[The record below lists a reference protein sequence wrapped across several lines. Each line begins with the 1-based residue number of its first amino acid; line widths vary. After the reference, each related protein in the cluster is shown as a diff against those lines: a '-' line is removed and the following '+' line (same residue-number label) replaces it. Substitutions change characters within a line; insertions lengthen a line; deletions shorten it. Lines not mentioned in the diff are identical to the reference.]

1 MRRFVG
7 HAFAALIFVA
17 AVATSAFA
25 QNTVTLEGV
34 VKADNQPLADAQ
46 VTVTNVATKETARAT
61 TRANG
66 DFRILGLFS
75 GQYAV
80 QVRAIGYKPQGQVV
94 QLVIGQRA
102 RLNFAMEKGVAE
114 LAAQTIIG
122 EKVKQV
128 EVQRLSVS
136 APVMKAEIENLPL
149 NARGLMNL
157 AGIAPGIK
165 TYAPQSGRTLP
176 SAGGAPDLRFFNV
189 YVDGVEMKSLY
200 NGNIV
205 GLGQTGS
212 PLPQESLEQFR
223 VFVNPYDA
231 EYSRAG
237 SYVISTESRRGT
249 NTWEGSAFGFLQNK
263 AMITQ
268 NAFQTK
274 VPNYNRQQLGLNLR
288 GPLKTD
294 KLFLA
299 TSYELTNTAYYLDVN
314 PTSGSWATNPKYKGS
329 FLAPNKNHTLFT
341 RLTYVQSPTITYDAM
356 VSARYL
362 RGEGNFGAKVA
373 QEVGISQ
380 KYDIYTA
387 QLRQRYLK
395 PGGRFVNEASLQLVS
410 WKHNEGPLNAGPQ
423 FTYPG
428 ITIGGTNGFPLI
440 LQELHLRAVDR
451 ATWNIDNASG
461 SHVIKAGFE
470 LSSISAKQT
479 YPNNQYGSFSFLT
492 DTSSLPYSASIAIG
506 ITDPNG
512 IADAKA
518 SAGAYSTGVYINDE
532 WQVKDNFT
540 LSLGLRHDAELNTMN
555 NKYTVPWASDTTL
568 MRLASNGGPLTG
580 YLNKGDRL
588 NQLGNF
594 SPRISFSWDPTRQNR
609 TFIRGGVG
617 IIYDRVTSF
626 MGFQERKNSTWR
638 TYNFT
643 FNTTTNLPTK
653 DPNVLRQR
661 VLAGQAGSPAPILMP
676 HDMKTPKNLQMSVG
690 VGHQFNE
697 QFGLNVDYVRQHLT
711 NLYVQRNPNYLD
723 KTVTPNARKLT
734 PRFGDI
740 VLWDDI
746 GEAWYSAFLVSAT
759 YQRNQS
765 RVNLAYTLGY
775 YEGNFDT
782 AALPNFALPSLFNR
796 QRTTGDE
803 RHRLVLSSTTPLPWG
818 FNFATVTTLASPRP
832 FASIDGRDLN
842 LDNITGDDYLGWAD
856 DKIGGTARPG
866 IRTVRPANAF
876 PNWYRTVDI
885 RLGRPL
891 YTVNGKKVSFTAEVF
906 NLFNWFN
913 KLSYGGTAY
922 TATGA
927 SVATYGVATG
937 AYAARQAQVGMR
949 VDW

>member
-1 MRRFVG
+1 MRRLVSY
-7 HAFAALIFVA
+7 ALA
-17 AVATSAFA
+17 AVAFVAVIATTAIA
-25 QNTVTLEGV
+25 QNTITLEGV
-34 VKADNQPLADAQ
+34 VKAEGQPLADAQ

-66 DFRILGLFS
+66 DFRIIGLFS

-80 QVRAIGYKPQGQVV
+80 QVRAIGYKPAGQVV

-102 RLNFAMEKGVAE
+102 RLDFKLEKGIAE
-114 LAAQTIIG
+114 LAAQTIVG

-128 EVQRLSVS
+128 EVQRLTVS
-136 APVMKAEIENLPL
+136 APVLKVEIENLPL

-249 NTWEGSAFGFLQNK
+249 NKWEGSAFGFLQNK
-263 AMITQ
+263 SMITQ
-268 NAFQTK
+268 NAFQTY
-274 VPNYNRQQLGLNLR
+274 VPNYKRDQIGLNIR
-288 GPLKTD
+288 GPLQTD

-299 TSYELTNTAYYLDVN
+299 ASYELTNTSYFLDVT
-314 PTSGSWATNPKYKGS
+314 PTSGGWTQYKGS

-341 RLTYVQSPTITYDAM
+341 RLTYVQSPRITYDAM

-362 RGEGNFGAKVA
+362 RGEGNFGGKVS
-373 QEVGISQ
+373 QDGGISQ

-395 PGGRFVNEASLQLVS
+395 EGGRFVNEASLQLVS
-410 WKHNEGPLNAGPQ
+410 WGHNEVPLVPGPQ
-423 FTYPG
+423 LSYPG
-428 ITIGGTNGFPLI
+428 VVTGTAGFPLI
-440 LQELHLRAVDR
+440 LKELHTRFVDR
-451 ATWNIDNASG
+451 ATWNVDNASG
-461 SHVIKAGFE
+461 SHVIKAGVE
-470 LSSISAKQT
+470 LSSITASQT
-479 YPNNQYGSFSFLT
+479 YPINKDGTFSFLT
-492 DTSSLPYSASIAIG
+492 DTSTMPYTASIAVGFIS
-506 ITDPNG
+506 PNG
-512 IADAKA
+512 IEDSKA
-518 SAGAYSTGVYINDE
+518 SAPAKSTGVYINDE
-532 WQVKDNFT
+532 WRIKDNFT
-540 LSLGLRHDAELNTMN
+540 LSLGLRHDAEFNTMDN
-555 NKYTVPWASDTTL
+555 NYTVPWASDTTL
-568 MRLASNGGPLTG
+568 QRLAANGGPLAG
-580 YLNKGDRL
+580 FL
-588 NQLGNF
+588 NQGNRKNQMGNF
-594 SPRISFSWDPTRQNR
+594 SPRISFSWDPTRENR
-609 TFIRGGVG
+609 TFVRGGLGVV
-617 IIYDRVTSF
+617 YDRVTSF
-626 MGFQERKNSTWR
+626 MGFAERRNSTWR

-653 DPNVLRQR
+653 DPAVLRAR
-661 VLAGQAGSPAPILMP
+661 VLAGQAGSPAPILMKQ
-676 HDMKTPKNLQMSVG
+676 DMKTPKNLQMSLG

-697 QFGLNVDYVRQHLT
+697 QFGINVDYVRQHLT
-711 NLYVQRNPNYLD
+711 NLYVAMNPNYTD
-723 KTVTPNARKLT
+723 KSVTPSARKLT

-740 VLWDDI
+740 VMYTDI
-746 GEAWYSAFLVSAT
+746 GEAWYSAFLISAT
-759 YQRNQS
+759 YQRNQT
-765 RVNLAYTLGY
+765 RVNLAYTLGF

-782 AALPNFALPSLFNR
+782 SGIPTVALPFLFNR
-796 QRTTGDE
+796 QRTSGDE

-818 FNFATVTTLASPRP
+818 FNFATVTTVASPRP
-832 FASIDGRDLN
+832 FISTDGRDVN
-842 LDNITGDDYLGWAD
+842 LDNITGDDYT
-856 DKIGGTARPG
+856 GGTAAATG
-866 IRTVRPANAF
+866 NRTVMPANAW

-891 YTVNGKKVSFTAEVF
+891 YTVNGKKVSLTAEVF

-913 KLSYGGTAY
+913 KLSFGGTQF
-922 TATGA
+922 TATGTAVA
-927 SVATYGVATG
+927 SYGVATA

>member
-1 MRRFVG
+1 MRRFVSTML
-7 HAFAALIFVA
+7 AALTL
-17 AVATSAFA
+17 VATVATAAFA
-25 QNTVTLEGV
+25 QNTVILSGV
-34 VKADNQPLADAQ
+34 VKAEGQPLADAQ
-46 VTVTNVATKETARAT
+46 ITITNVATQETVRALSK
-61 TRANG
+61 ANG
-66 DFRILGLFS
+66 DFRVLGLFA

-80 QVRAIGYKPQGQVV
+80 TVRAIGYKPTGQKV

-102 RLNFAMEKGVAE
+102 RLEFNMEKGVAE
-114 LAAQTIIG
+114 LAAQTIVG

-136 APVMKAEIENLPL
+136 APVMRQEIENLPL

-157 AGIAPGIK
+157 AGVAPGIK

-212 PLPQESLEQFR
+212 PLPQEALEQFR

-249 NTWEGSAFGFLQNK
+249 NKWEGSAFGFLQNK
-263 AMITQ
+263 DMITQ
-268 NAFQTK
+268 NAFQTY
-274 VPNYNRQQLGLNLR
+274 VPNYNRQQLGFNLR
-288 GPLKTD
+288 GPLQKD

-299 TSYELTNTAYYLDVN
+299 ASYELTNTAFYLDVN
-314 PTSGSWATNPKYKGS
+314 PTSGDWATKGYKGS

-373 QEVGISQ
+373 QDGGISQ

-395 PGGRFVNEASLQLVS
+395 PGGNFVNEAALQMVS
-410 WKHNEGPLNAGPQ
+410 WGHNELPLVPGPQ

-428 ITIGGTNGFPLI
+428 ITLGTSGFPLI
-440 LQELHLRAVDR
+440 LKELHTRIVDR

-461 SHVIKAGFE
+461 SHVIKAGVE
-470 LSSISAKQT
+470 LSSITASQNFPSNKDGT
-479 YPNNQYGSFSFLT
+479 FTFLT
-492 DTSSLPYSASIAIG
+492 DTSSLPYLASIAVG
-506 ITDPNG
+506 YTNPLG
-512 IADAKA
+512 TEDAKA
-518 SAGAYSTGVYINDE
+518 SADAITTGVYINDE
-532 WQVKDNFT
+532 WRIKENFT
-540 LSLGLRHDAELNTMN
+540 LSLGIRHDAELNTMN
-555 NKYTVPWASDTTL
+555 NKYTVPWASDTT
-568 MRLASNGGPLTG
+568 MQRLAANGGPLAG
-580 YLNKGDRL
+580 YLNHGDRI
-588 NQLGNF
+588 NQMGNF
-594 SPRISFSWDPTRQNR
+594 SPRISFSWDPTKENK
-609 TFIRGGVG
+609 TFVRGGLG

-643 FNTTTNLPTK
+643 FNNTTNLPTK
-653 DPNVLRQR
+653 DPAVLRQR
-661 VLAGQAGSPAPILMP
+661 VIAGQAGSPAPILMK
-676 HDMKTPKNLQMSVG
+676 HDMKTPKNLQMSLG
-690 VGHQFNE
+690 VGHQFTDA
-697 QFGLNVDYVRQHLT
+697 FGINVDYVRQHLT
-711 NLYVQRNPNYLD
+711 NLYVQRNPNYTD
-723 KTVTPNARKLT
+723 KTVTPAARKLT
-734 PRFGDI
+734 SRFGDI

-746 GEAWYSAFLVSAT
+746 GEAWYSAFLVSST
-759 YQRNQS
+759 YQRGAT
-765 RVNLAYTLGY
+765 RINLAYTLGW

-782 AALPNFALPSLFNR
+782 AALPNFALPFLFNR

-803 RHRLVLSSTTPLPWG
+803 RHRLVLSEVSPIPFGFQLSTV
-818 FNFATVTTLASPRP
+818 ATFASPRP
-832 FASIDGRDLN
+832 FTSIDGRDIN
-842 LDNITGDDYLGWAD
+842 LDNITGDDYT
-856 DKIGGTARPG
+856 GGTTTSSG
-866 IRTVRPANAF
+866 NRTVLPANAF
-876 PNWYRTVDI
+876 PNWYRTVDF
-885 RLGRPL
+885 RLSRPL
-891 YTVNGKKVSFTAEVF
+891 YTVNGKKVSFSAEVF
-906 NLFNWFN
+906 NAFNWFN
-913 KLSYGGTAY
+913 KLSFGGTQY

-927 SVATYGVATG
+927 AVASYGVATG
-937 AYAARQAQVGMR
+937 AYAARQMQAGLR